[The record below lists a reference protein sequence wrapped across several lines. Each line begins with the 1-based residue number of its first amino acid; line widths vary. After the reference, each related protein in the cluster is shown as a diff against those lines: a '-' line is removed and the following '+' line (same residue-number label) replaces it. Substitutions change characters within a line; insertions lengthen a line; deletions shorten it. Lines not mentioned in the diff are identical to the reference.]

1 MNADQWYRT
10 GAVAKM
16 LGTSPHRIRA
26 LARAGV
32 IESSRREN
40 GFLYVPNR
48 ELERLQAE
56 GLPPLPASA
65 EFSEEAA
72 SDDEEGPGIPAESTR
87 RLRNRHDELYSEPS
101 PELAKSKETV
111 IKLEHSA
118 AAQQLKREMRKTA
131 RAKREEEARVRED
144 PGGAPVALMNT
155 FVWSPTACP
164 PRSAPM
170 RAAN

>member
-32 IESSRREN
+32 IESRREN

-56 GLPPLPASA
+56 GLPPLPATA
-65 EFSEEAA
+65 EFSEEESAE
-72 SDDEEGPGIPAESTR
+72 DEDGPTMPLESTR
-87 RLRNRHDELYSEPS
+87 RPLRGRHDELYSEPS
-101 PELAKSKETV
+101 PELAKSKEAV

-118 AAQQLKREMRKTA
+118 AEQQLRREMRK
-131 RAKREEEARVRED
+131 
-144 PGGAPVALMNT
+144 
-155 FVWSPTACP
+155 
-164 PRSAPM
+164 
-170 RAAN
+170 AA